1 MIISQIRGGLGNQFF
16 TYSIGYALAKKYNV
30 NLVLDDYRYV
40 TTYNLRSFKLDDY
53 NLTYTQ
59 HFIEK
64 KPKKDKLSQIFYKLK
79 NRFVRFVIYRAQDVQ
94 ELKEFSFQNIEIKEK
109 KNYYLKGYW
118 QVYEYFFQYRDELRN
133 ELSLKKL
140 RSSISEKGQT
150 IYNDNSCAVHVR
162 HGDYVTFKGGKCLS
176 DTYYINAI
184 ESILRSNPSIKFYF
198 FSDDLEYCKKKY
210 SYLSAVEFVESEDM
224 SDEEELYLMSCC
236 RNFIIANSSFSWWG
250 AFLSRNAKCVI
261 CPVVDMWKENFYLP
275 DWIKVQASIE

>member
-118 QVYEYFFQYRDELRN
+118 QVY
-133 ELSLKKL
+133 
-140 RSSISEKGQT
+140 
-150 IYNDNSCAVHVR
+150 
-162 HGDYVTFKGGKCLS
+162 
-176 DTYYINAI
+176 
-184 ESILRSNPSIKFYF
+184 
-198 FSDDLEYCKKKY
+198 
-210 SYLSAVEFVESEDM
+210 
-224 SDEEELYLMSCC
+224 
-236 RNFIIANSSFSWWG
+236 
-250 AFLSRNAKCVI
+250 
-261 CPVVDMWKENFYLP
+261 
-275 DWIKVQASIE
+275 